1 MSLDGPTAL
10 ALLGMGL
17 ATYATRIG
25 GDLLRHRLSLG
36 KRAEAAL
43 EALPPAILTAVIAP
57 VALAT
62 GPAETLAAAVTG
74 VAALPLPLIAV
85 IAIGAASVVVLRALF
100 GAD

>member
-10 ALLGMGL
+10 ALLGMGV
-17 ATYATRIG
+17 ATCATRIG

-62 GPAETLAAAVTG
+62 GPAETLAAAITA
-74 VAALPLPLIAV
+74 VAALRLPLLAV
-85 IAIGAASVVVLRALF
+85 IAIGAASVVALHALF
-100 GAD
+100 GVA